1 MKKINKQR
9 LFSAF
14 LKSLSALVVFIIGV
28 ILFLSPIII
37 AIYVNEPRWMLLYI
51 VLYIVL
57 ETYDNYNHGGE

>member
-14 LKSLSALVVFIIGV
+14 LKSLSTLIVFIIGV
-28 ILFLSPIII
+28 VLFLSPIII
-37 AIYVNEPRWMLLYI
+37 AIYVNEPRWMLLYV
-51 VLYIVL
+51 VLYIIL

>member
-1 MKKINKQR
+1 MRKINKQR
-9 LFSAF
+9 LFNAF
-14 LKSLSALVVFIIGV
+14 LKSLSTLVVFIIGV

-37 AIYVNEPRWMLLYI
+37 AISVNEPRWMLLYI